1 MNDDLFNMMAAEAS
15 GVFDSDRGK
24 GSRGSG
30 YHYSPSVDAHAH
42 MLNMRIAN
50 YLAVHGSDEIGK
62 DEFFNACVICNV
74 DPYSITQADIE
85 EIRAR
90 LKELT

>member
-1 MNDDLFNMMAAEAS
+1 MDDELFNMMAAEAS
-15 GVFDSDRGK
+15 GVFDSERRK
-24 GSRGSG
+24 SSRGSG
-30 YHYSPSVDAHAH
+30 FHYSPSVDAHAH

-62 DEFFNACVICNV
+62 DEFFDACVTCNV

-85 EIRAR
+85 EIRTK